1 MATTTGGLPYPV
13 GTDLVRDGD
22 NAIQALAVGAED
34 KYGPGPGSLVTQKVR
49 FAGGAQMT
57 GADGRIWVTMPGVTT
72 LWSGM
77 AGVKTTNKWGARV
90 VQTSGSGALVEVYDL
105 VTGNPIASSA
115 VDLFV
120 IALGS

>member
-1 MATTTGGLPYPV
+1 MATTPGGLPYPV

-22 NAIQALAVGAED
+22 NAIQALAVGTED
-34 KYGPGPGSLVTQKVR
+34 KYGPGAALVTQKLR

-57 GADGRIWVTMPGVTT
+57 GADGRIWVTMPGVTS
-72 LWSGM
+72 LWSGT
-77 AGVKTTNKWGARV
+77 AGIKTTNKWGARV